1 MKYMRTRREMEDI
14 EPYSWEKSSREIAQ
28 EFDLPVDKIIR
39 FDLNTSPDIPQE
51 LLEKAIQSIPR
62 LKIHE
67 YPDTSYRKLSSLLAE
82 YCEVNIDQITVTN
95 GADEA
100 LDIISKV
107 FLDSESNV
115 VVSDPTY
122 SMFRIVSKIMGAKV
136 KGVLRNED
144 LTDNFDRIKDAVD
157 EGSRVVFLCSPN
169 NPTGTCISRTDLLK
183 FLQSTD
189 CAVVVDEAYYEFSG
203 ETLIDLINEYENLI
217 VVRTFSK
224 AFSLAGARVGYM
236 CTSKKTADFLNKV
249 RPPNSLTVFSLELA
263 RLALDNIELMK
274 SNVSALEIAKEKMK
288 KNLEKIGLYVYPSKA
303 NFLLV
308 DFGTRPPSLIQ
319 SMLMEKG
326 IVVRDIS
333 SMPML
338 QRCLRITVLREE
350 QNQQLVQT
358 LAEILAS

>member
-1 MKYMRTRREMEDI
+1 MVDI
-14 EPYSWEKSSREIAQ
+14 EPYSWEKSSREIAE
-28 EFDLPVDKIIR
+28 EFDLPIDKIIR
-39 FDLNTSPDIPQE
+39 FDLNTSPDMPQK
-51 LLEKAIQSIPR
+51 LLDKAIQSIPR

-67 YPDTSYRKLSSLLAE
+67 YPDTSYRKLTSPLAE
-82 YCEVNIDQITVTN
+82 YCEVDIEQITITN

-122 SMFRIVSKIMGAKV
+122 AMFRIVSKIMGAKV

-144 LTDNFDRIKDAVD
+144 LTDNFNMIKAAVD
-157 EGSRVVFLCSPN
+157 ERTRVVFLCSPN
-169 NPTGTCISRTDLLK
+169 NPTGTCISRTDLLD
-183 FLQSTD
+183 FLQSID

-203 ETLIDLINEYENLI
+203 ETLIDLTQKYENLI
-217 VVRTFSK
+217 VIRTFSK
-224 AFSLAGARVGYM
+224 AFSLAGARVGYI
-236 CTSKKTADFLNKV
+236 CTSKKTADLLNKV

-263 RLALDNIELMK
+263 RLALDNRELME
-274 SNVSALEIAKEKMK
+274 SNVSALKIAREKMK
-288 KNLEKIGLYVYPSKA
+288 KGLEEIGLYVYPSKA

-308 DFGTRPPSLIQ
+308 DFGTRSPPLMQ
-319 SMLMEKG
+319 RRLMERG
-326 IVVRDIS
+326 MVVRDIS

-350 QNQQLVQT
+350 QNQQLIQT
-358 LAEILAS
+358 LAEIIAS